1 MKIYKKPKIY
11 IVAGEPSGDILG
23 DQLIKSLQTKFDSPI
38 FNGVGGE
45 KMQSNN
51 FRSLF
56 DMSHIS
62 IFGIF
67 PVIKKLFFLLR
78 KINDVVNDI
87 VQIKPDI
94 IILIDSPDFNHR
106 VAKKVKR
113 YLPDIPIICYVAPT
127 VWAWRQGRAKKM
139 SKYFNYLLS
148 VIPFEV
154 NFFEK
159 YGLKTT
165 YVGHPF
171 IEKVKKIDDKNFSN
185 QFDLLDG
192 DKTIIFLPGSRR
204 SEIDRHSPIMSQAI
218 EHLRSQDLKIN
229 ILIATG
235 HKQLN
240 QIREYFPD
248 IKVITDDNEKYS
260 LFKIAD
266 FACAASGTVTLE
278 LGLTETPTIVIYK
291 MDKFTW
297 FFISRMVKVKFV
309 SLVNLILGRE
319 SSKELLQDNY
329 TKENLIDEI
338 NKLLLD
344 SEIQKKQIEDL
355 REFKLIM
362 KKNINN
368 PSENASNIIKNILEN

>member
-185 QFDLLDG
+185 QFDLLNG

-204 SEIDRHSPIMSQAI
+204 SEIERHSPIMSQAI
-218 EHLRSQDLKIN
+218 EYLRSQDLKIN

-309 SLVNLILGRE
+309 SLVNLILGKE

>member
-23 DQLIKSLQTKFDSPI
+23 DQLIKSLESKFNSPI

-45 KMQSNN
+45 RMQSNN
-51 FRSLF
+51 FISLF
-56 DMSHIS
+56 DMSDIS

-67 PVIKKLFFLLR
+67 PVLRKLFFLMN
-78 KINDVVNDI
+78 KINDVVKDI
-87 VQIKPDI
+87 SQKKPDI

-106 VAKKVKR
+106 VAKKVKK
-113 YLPDIPIICYVAPT
+113 YLPDVPIVCYVAPT

-139 SKYFNYLLS
+139 SEYFDYLLS

-159 YGLKTT
+159 YGLKTS

-171 IEKVKKIDDKNFSN
+171 IEKVKNINDITFSEKYDLDKS
-185 QFDLLDG
+185 
-192 DKTIIFLPGSRR
+192 KTIIFLPGSRKI
-204 SEIDRHSPIMSQAI
+204 EIERHSPVMVQAI
-218 EHLRSQDLKIN
+218 DYLKDQNLNLN

-235 HKQLN
+235 QKQLD
-240 QIREYFPD
+240 QIKNYFTD
-248 IKVITDDNEKYS
+248 IQIITDDYEKYS
-260 LFKIAD
+260 LFKKAD

-291 MDKFTW
+291 MDKLTW
-297 FFISRMVKVKFV
+297 FFISKMVKVKFV

-319 SSKELLQDNY
+319 SSKELLQDNFN
-329 TKENLIDEI
+329 KENLIDELS
-338 NKLLLD
+338 KLLSD
-344 SEIQKKQIEDL
+344 EDGQKKQINDL
-355 REFKLIM
+355 KEFNTIM
-362 KKNINN
+362 NKNIDN
-368 PSENASNIIKNILEN
+368 PSENASKIIKRLLEN

>member
-106 VAKKVKR
+106 VAKKIKR

-185 QFDLLDG
+185 QLDLLNG

-204 SEIDRHSPIMSQAI
+204 SEIERHSPIMSQAI

>member
-87 VQIKPDI
+87 AQIKPDI

-185 QFDLLDG
+185 QLDLLNG

-204 SEIDRHSPIMSQAI
+204 SEIERHSPIMSQAI
-218 EHLRSQDLKIN
+218 EYLRSQDLKIN

-362 KKNINN
+362 KRNINN

>member
-185 QFDLLDG
+185 QLDLLNG

-204 SEIDRHSPIMSQAI
+204 SEIERHSPIMSQAI
-218 EHLRSQDLKIN
+218 EYLRSQDLKIN
-229 ILIATG
+229 VLIATG

>member
-106 VAKKVKR
+106 VAKKIKR

-185 QFDLLDG
+185 QLDLLNG

-204 SEIDRHSPIMSQAI
+204 SEIERHSPIMSQAI
-218 EHLRSQDLKIN
+218 EYLRSQDLKIN

-248 IKVITDDNEKYS
+248 IKVITDDDEKYS

>member
-106 VAKKVKR
+106 VAKKIKR

-185 QFDLLDG
+185 QLDLLNG

-204 SEIDRHSPIMSQAI
+204 SEIERHSPIMSQAI
-218 EHLRSQDLKIN
+218 EYLRSQDLKIN

-235 HKQLN
+235 HKQLS

>member
-127 VWAWRQGRAKKM
+127 VWAWRHGRAKKM

-185 QFDLLDG
+185 QFDLLNG

-204 SEIDRHSPIMSQAI
+204 SEIERHSPIMSQAI
-218 EHLRSQDLKIN
+218 EYLRSQDLKIN

-248 IKVITDDNEKYS
+248 IKVITDDNKKYS

-338 NKLLLD
+338 NKLLFD

-355 REFKLIM
+355 REFRLIM

>member
-106 VAKKVKR
+106 VAKKIKR

-127 VWAWRQGRAKKM
+127 VWAWRHGRAKKM

-171 IEKVKKIDDKNFSN
+171 IEKLKKIDDKNFSN
-185 QFDLLDG
+185 QLDLLNG

-204 SEIDRHSPIMSQAI
+204 SEIERHSPIMSQAI
-218 EHLRSQDLKIN
+218 EYLRSQDLKIN

-355 REFKLIM
+355 KEFKLIM

>member
-106 VAKKVKR
+106 VAKKIKR

-127 VWAWRQGRAKKM
+127 VWAWRHGRAKKM

-171 IEKVKKIDDKNFSN
+171 IEKVKKNENKIFLN
-185 QFDLLDG
+185 QYDLLNE
-192 DKTIIFLPGSRR
+192 DKTIVFLPGSRR
-204 SEIDRHSPIMSQAI
+204 SEIERHSPIMSEAI
-218 EHLRSQDLKIN
+218 AYLRSLDLKIN

-248 IKVITDDNEKYS
+248 ITIITDDNEKYS

-291 MDKFTW
+291 MDRFTW

-319 SSKELLQDNY
+319 SSKELLQDNF
-329 TKENLIDEI
+329 TKENLIDELK
-338 NKLLLD
+338 KLLLD
-344 SEIQKKQIEDL
+344 SETQKKQIEDL
-355 REFKLIM
+355 KEFKLIM
-362 KKNINN
+362 KKNVDN
-368 PSENASNIIKNILEN
+368 PSENASNIIKNIIEN

>member
-1 MKIYKKPKIY
+1 MKNYNSPNIY

-23 DQLIKSLQTKFDSPI
+23 DQLIKSLESKFNSPI

-45 KMQSNN
+45 RMQSNN
-51 FRSLF
+51 FTSLF
-56 DMSHIS
+56 DMSDIS

-67 PVIKKLFFLLR
+67 PVLRKLFFLMN
-78 KINDVVNDI
+78 KINDVVKDI
-87 VQIKPDI
+87 SQKKPDI

-106 VAKKVKR
+106 VAKKVKK
-113 YLPDIPIICYVAPT
+113 YLPDVPIVCYVAPT

-139 SKYFNYLLS
+139 SEYFDYLLS

-159 YGLKTT
+159 YGLKTS

-171 IEKVKKIDDKNFSN
+171 IEKVKNINDITFSEKYDLDKS
-185 QFDLLDG
+185 
-192 DKTIIFLPGSRR
+192 KTIIFLPGSRKI
-204 SEIDRHSPIMSQAI
+204 EIERHSPVMVQAI
-218 EHLRSQDLKIN
+218 DYLKDQNLNLN

-235 HKQLN
+235 QKQLD
-240 QIREYFPD
+240 QIRDYFTD
-248 IKVITDDNEKYS
+248 IQIITDDYEKYS
-260 LFKIAD
+260 LFKKAD

-297 FFISRMVKVKFV
+297 FFISKMVKVKFV

-319 SSKELLQDNY
+319 SSKELLQDNFN
-329 TKENLIDEI
+329 KENLIDELS
-338 NKLLLD
+338 KLLSD
-344 SEIQKKQIEDL
+344 EDGQKKQINDL
-355 REFKLIM
+355 KEFNAIM
-362 KKNINN
+362 NKNIDN
-368 PSENASNIIKNILEN
+368 PSENASKIIKRLLEN

>member
-1 MKIYKKPKIY
+1 MKIYKNPKIY

-106 VAKKVKR
+106 VAKKIKR

-127 VWAWRQGRAKKM
+127 VWAWRHGRAKKM

-185 QFDLLDG
+185 QLDLLNG

-204 SEIDRHSPIMSQAI
+204 SEIERHSPIMSQAI
-218 EHLRSQDLKIN
+218 EYLRSQDLKIN